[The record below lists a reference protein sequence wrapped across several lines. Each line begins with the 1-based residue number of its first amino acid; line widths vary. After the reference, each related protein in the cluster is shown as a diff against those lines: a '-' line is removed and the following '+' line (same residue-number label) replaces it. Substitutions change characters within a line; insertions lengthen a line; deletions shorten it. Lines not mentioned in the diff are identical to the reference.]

1 MTRFLLVSVTAWLA
15 VLAVGVEIALPYML
29 RNFLKQQAASASDG
43 YARRVVNLRARMWP
57 HYWLGYIIL
66 ALVLIHSSFVM
77 GPAMGRADAV
87 GIWAATF
94 ALCLLFV
101 QLGLGLVMKSGTS
114 PPSTRRWH
122 FWTMIGLVAFILT
135 HVLRNS

>member
-1 MTRFLLVSVTAWLA
+1 MTRFLLVSVAGWLA

-29 RNFLKQQAASASDG
+29 RNVLKRRAASASDG
-43 YARRVVNLRARMWP
+43 YACRVVNLRARMWP
-57 HYWLGYIIL
+57 HYWLGYVIL

-122 FWTMIGLVAFILT
+122 FWTMLGLVAFILT